1 METLFAKQ
9 DRLLSLTST
18 EIIRT
23 LMYQINWDAQLVA
36 IKGPRGVGKTTLMLQ
51 YMKQHYEV
59 YSREVLYCTL
69 DSVYFSNHT
78 LLELVDVFVKNGGK
92 HLFLDEVH
100 KYPTWSKEI
109 KEVYDMY
116 PDLKVVFSA
125 SSLLN
130 ILNADADLSRRCIP
144 YEMQG
149 LSFREFLL
157 FYKQLDLPICTLEE
171 VLTSPGNICSEVN
184 KVCRPLPLFREYLQ
198 YGYYPFYLKNQID
211 YYTSI
216 EQVVN
221 FIVETELP
229 QLCGIDVGNVRKIKV
244 LLGILASSVPFEVD
258 ISKLATTIGI
268 HRNTVIEYLNSLE
281 KAKLLHLLY
290 ADLLSVKK
298 MQKPDK
304 IYLDNPNLLYALASH
319 PVKIGTARETFVV
332 NQLSCDH
339 EIEYGKKTGDFKVNG
354 KYTLEVGGEGKTYNQ
369 IADVPDSYI
378 LADGIETPYRCKLP
392 IWVVGFLY

>member
-51 YMKQHYEV
+51 YMKQ
-59 YSREVLYCTL
+59 
-69 DSVYFSNHT
+69 
-78 LLELVDVFVKNGGK
+78 

-229 QLCGIDVGNVRKIKV
+229 QLCGIDVGNVRKIKA

-319 PVKIGTARETFVV
+319 PVKIGTANFCSESTF
-332 NQLSCDH
+332 L
-339 EIEYGKKTGDFKVNG
+339 
-354 KYTLEVGGEGKTYNQ
+354 
-369 IADVPDSYI
+369 
-378 LADGIETPYRCKLP
+378 
-392 IWVVGFLY
+392 

>member
-229 QLCGIDVGNVRKIKV
+229 QLCGIDVGNVRKIKA

-378 LADGIETPYRCKLP
+378 LADRIETPYRCKLP